1 MTSRS
6 VGFLS
11 ATAALAVFGGLHLE
25 VASGRAL
32 DRLVPNDARIQ
43 SSTTVAAMD
52 VNREAKGDRSQVS
65 SNAAEGR
72 TIVFQHPDLQ
82 STSVALH
89 LWESAS
95 AARSR
100 PAPKD
105 GKPAADRQKQKPTVA
120 CEGVVSVLTEVAK
133 QLDAGRCVT

>member
-6 VGFLS
+6 LAFLS
-11 ATAALAVFGGLHLE
+11 ATAALAVFGGLHLQ

-32 DRLVPNDARIQ
+32 DRLAPNDARIQ
-43 SSTTVAAMD
+43 TSTTVAAMD
-52 VNREAKGDRSQVS
+52 VNRDGKSDRSQVS

-72 TIVFQHPDLQ
+72 TIVFQHPELQ
-82 STSVALH
+82 STTVALH
-89 LWESAS
+89 LWESVS
-95 AARSR
+95 AARGR

-120 CEGVVSVLTEVAK
+120 CEGVVSVLTEVAR